1 MPTPI
6 SAATSPR
13 MARFTASTLWV
24 MRTAPV
30 TRPPRE
36 IGTAVKRRSVS
47 SSSLWR
53 SPWTARPF
61 SAARISGREP

>member
-1 MPTPI
+1 MPTPM

-13 MARFTASTLWV
+13 TARSTASTLCV

-30 TRPPRE
+30 TRPLRE

-53 SPWTARPF
+53 SPWVDRPL
-61 SAARISGREP
+61 SASRISGREP